1 MFLLIEHLE
10 MLGLTRRIDKW
21 HISELIHQKQ
31 GKFIRNTFVQ
41 PVRLNLLN
49 KTLLFKEALE
59 SGESTVGIVSTK
71 QALRD
76 ATDLGDIT
84 IDTVGVTSV
93 TTQLKASWD
102 ASLLGDN
109 PW

>member
-1 MFLLIEHLE
+1 MAHIGINTSKAREIHKEH
-10 MLGLTRRIDKW
+10 
-21 HISELIHQKQ
+21 
-31 GKFIRNTFVQ
+31 IRTARAPKLAEQDIAFQ
-41 PVRLNLLN
+41 R
-49 KTLLFKEALE
+49 ALE

-93 TTQLKASWD
+93 TNQLKASWD
-102 ASLLGDN
+102 TSLLGDN